1 MQQERKDLKREYAK
15 FHDSMKEERQEMQ
28 NKLEDLIKQRDSSA
42 AVDAMKKA
50 FETLQKKYE
59 ILQKDYEHL
68 KQEKEA
74 KQSPKKRTKTNGNGN
89 GGGGKGKGNGE
100 DRNGGSGG
108 SSRGGRGGR
117 STSSTSSSS
126 TSLAA
131 EPPSK
136 KRKTTTT
143 NVEKRQGKRG
153 AVAAA
158 VEMAGTVHA
167 TLPTHRVANSVNDD
181 MYFNSKFVQSHIIHA
196 LLLNYGWSIREAKSR
211 NRSGVMYEYSTGS
224 DCTNNRF
231 VFSDKFRAD
240 IVKWAKNNA
249 SYVYEE
255 AAKEA
260 NVWVYWK
267 QEDAYY
273 ACTIKD
279 VIVKTTEGI
288 EKTTPEKLSKWNVRF
303 HSDASS
309 SKDIIDSEINSFDYS
324 RNTVINA
331 IPIFTYEILEDL
343 IRSKLSLNV

>member
-1 MQQERKDLKREYAK
+1 MQEKC
-15 FHDSMKEERQEMQ
+15 QEMQ
-28 NKLEDLIKQRDSSA
+28 NKMEDLIKQRDSSA

-50 FETLQKKYE
+50 FETLQKE
-59 ILQKDYEHL
+59 NEDL

-74 KQSPKKRTKTNGNGN
+74 KQSPKKRRKTNGNGN
-89 GGGGKGKGNGE
+89 GGGGKGNGE
-100 DRNGGSGG
+100 DRGDRNGGSGG
-108 SSRGGRGGR
+108 SSRSGRGGR

-126 TSLAA
+126 TSSSST
-131 EPPSK
+131 SK
-136 KRKTTTT
+136 KRKQDDAATTT
-143 NVEKRQGKRG
+143 NFSPKKGKRG

-211 NRSGVMYEYSTGS
+211 NRSGVMYEYSSTGS

-249 SYVYEE
+249 SHVYEE

-288 EKTTPEKLSKWNVRF
+288 ETTKSEKLTKWNVRF

-309 SKDIIDSEINSFDYS
+309 SKDIIDSEINSFDCS
-324 RNTVINA
+324 RDTVINA
-331 IPIFTYEILEDL
+331 IPIFTYEKLENL
-343 IRSKLSLNV
+343 IQIKLSLNV

>member
-1 MQQERKDLKREYAK
+1 V
-15 FHDSMKEERQEMQ
+15 
-28 NKLEDLIKQRDSSA
+28 LE
-42 AVDAMKKA
+42 
-50 FETLQKKYE
+50 
-59 ILQKDYEHL
+59 
-68 KQEKEA
+68 EKEA
-74 KQSPKKRTKTNGNGN
+74 KQSPKKRRKTNGNGN
-89 GGGGKGKGNGE
+89 GGGGKGNGG
-100 DRNGGSGG
+100 DRDHNGGSGG

-126 TSLAA
+126 TSFAA

-143 NVEKRQGKRG
+143 KEKRQGKRG

-224 DCTNNRF
+224 DCTNSRF

-288 EKTTPEKLSKWNVRF
+288 ETTTPEKLRKWNVRF

-309 SKDIIDSEINSFDYS
+309 SKDIIDSEINSFDCS
-324 RNTVINA
+324 RDTVINA
-331 IPIFTYEILEDL
+331 IPIFTYEKLENL
-343 IRSKLSLNV
+343 IQIKLSLNV